1 MDNMQEVKMR
11 RIKSNLEVLSQKELM
26 LIHDTALKI
35 LDEIGLMV
43 PNDELLD
50 MCREHGCV
58 IRDNQ
63 IVTFPKKVM
72 DGYVERMRAESTF
85 KIGEDAHELKGSIST
100 QVTLVDYATKTR
112 RYGLRDDNLKGIK
125 LCEYL
130 SNIPSADAAVVPSD
144 VPYDIA
150 DAVTISDIKKYSTKP
165 GGTYILTP
173 TGAKYVQMINELLG
187 LKSYYLLEVIS
198 PLSFKADTI
207 EMSLY
212 FAKKG
217 GSLSIA
223 PMAMGSATAPV
234 TVSGTLAL
242 QAAEVLG
249 SGFLVHVMTGE
260 FPMLGMS
267 CHSSD
272 PRTMLCSFG
281 SPNQALFAVATSQ
294 LAKYYGI
301 QGGCNTALTDALMPD
316 FQAGFEKGV
325 TAALSSA
332 SGLCS
337 IGCQGIVG
345 ADQGFSYEQL
355 VIDNEWLSY
364 LNYIMSGFDV
374 TEETI
379 GYETIKDVGI
389 RGNFLGEDHTV
400 EYLRKSYWFSE
411 IFGRYDWSSWQ
422 RDGSKTVLERSHE
435 YVEKVTAGYKEMEP
449 VLEPDKCKE
458 LDKIID
464 TAYNEVANK

>member
-1 MDNMQEVKMR
+1 MR
-11 RIKSNLEVLSQKELM
+11 RIKSNLEVLSQSELM

-35 LDEIGLMV
+35 LDEMGMKV
-43 PNDELLD
+43 PNDELLE
-50 MCREHGCV
+50 MCRERGCV
-58 IRDNQ
+58 VKDGQ
-63 IVTFPKKVM
+63 IISFPKKVM
-72 DGYVERMRAESTF
+72 SEYIEKMRAESTD
-85 KIGEDAHELKGSIST
+85 KIGEDAYRLQGYIST
-100 QVTLVDYATKTR
+100 QVTLVDYVTKTR

-130 SNIPSADAAVVPSD
+130 NNIPSANAAVVPSD

-150 DAVTISDIKKYSTKP
+150 DAVTTSDIKKYSTKP

-173 TGAKYVQMINELLG
+173 TGAKYVQQINELLG
-187 LKSYYLLEVIS
+187 IRSNYLLEVIS

-217 GSLSIA
+217 GSLNIA
-223 PMAMGSATAPV
+223 PMAMSSTTAPV

-242 QAAEVLG
+242 QTAEVLG
-249 SGFLVHVMTGE
+249 SSFLVYVMTGE
-260 FPMLGMS
+260 YPWFGMS

-272 PRTMLCSFG
+272 PKTMLCSFG

-325 TAALSSA
+325 TATLSSI

-355 VIDNEWLSY
+355 VIDNEWLDY
-364 LNYIMSGFDV
+364 LNYITSGFDV

-379 GYETIKDVGI
+379 GYDTIKEVGI
-389 RGNFLGEDHTV
+389 MGNFLGEEHTV
-400 EYLRKSYWFSE
+400 EYMRESYWFSE
-411 IFGRYDWSSWQ
+411 IFGRYDWSNWQ
-422 RDGSKTVLERSHE
+422 ADGGKTVLERSHAF
-435 YVEKVTAGYKEMEP
+435 VEKVTAGYKNMEP
-449 VLEPDKCKE
+449 VLDADTCKE
-458 LDKIID
+458 LDKIIAD
-464 TAYNEVANK
+464 AYREVEK